1 MSFWDTVKG
10 WFNIGGVTVKITRVE
25 DPFPSQDTVMKGN
38 YTLTTKIPKTVLS
51 TQVEFYAEE
60 KYREREK
67 EGEEEK
73 EKTNRI
79 SLGSYNSTDVIAG
92 DDYPFDLAAGESR
105 QMSFILVDV
114 NVDGIVGRMR
124 KKGGFVGT
132 LGQAAQFTA
141 SFSAPVELRYYL
153 QVTADVKGAAFDP
166 SDTVPIRVMPG
177 KS

>member
-73 EKTNRI
+73 ENGLVRIMLSPQCVEWLNRI
-79 SLGSYNSTDVIAG
+79 SDWV
-92 DDYPFDLAAGESR
+92 GE
-105 QMSFILVDV
+105 
-114 NVDGIVGRMR
+114 
-124 KKGGFVGT
+124 
-132 LGQAAQFTA
+132 
-141 SFSAPVELRYYL
+141 
-153 QVTADVKGAAFDP
+153 
-166 SDTVPIRVMPG
+166 
-177 KS
+177 